1 LPPHS
6 VHVLDAS
13 PEAVAI
19 ANEKV
24 SDNVTWTIGNIFE
37 HGTERRY
44 DTVFF
49 GFWLSHVP
57 ENLFDTFWALATDR
71 LKRDGRVFFIDNADP
86 EVARHVAPRFFNAG
100 RWAQRR
106 DDAWRHR

>member
-1 LPPHS
+1 
-6 VHVLDAS
+6 VQVLDAS

-37 HGTERRY
+37 HRTERRY

-49 GFWLSHVP
+49 GFWPSHVP
-57 ENLFDTFWALATDR
+57 REPVRHLLGPSHR
-71 LKRDGRVFFIDNADP
+71 LP
-86 EVARHVAPRFFNAG
+86 EAG
-100 RWAQRR
+100 WTGVLHRQRR
-106 DDAWRHR
+106 P